1 MATFLERLFF
11 EHRRKFLW
19 LIALV
24 SLVLTVQAGR
34 LAIDAGFEKQLP
46 LRHPYM
52 ETFLE
57 HRELF
62 GGANRLLI
70 AVRAKDGDL
79 FDPASLERVRQVT
92 RALGEVPG
100 VDRTSITS
108 IFTPNVSFVRIVEG
122 GFQGGNV
129 VPAEWKQTPEMAQQ
143 VRENVLYSGQVGRLV
158 ANDFSAAMVTATLV
172 KFDPETKQAPDPI
185 IVGNLLEEQIR
196 APFVDEQIDVHIIGF
211 SKAISD
217 IAGGAKAV
225 VAFFAI
231 SLLVTAG
238 LVRAFSG
245 SWRLTLL
252 PMACSLLAVVWTMG
266 ALTTLGFGLDPMSI
280 LVPFLIFAIGMS
292 HGVQMTGAFAGAV
305 GAGESPL
312 AAARSAFRQLLLPG
326 FVALCSD
333 SVGFLT
339 LLFIEIG
346 VIQDLAVMSAVGVSL
361 IFATGFILLPLLL
374 VGIKPSEEFCR
385 RLSNPTPLRDRLWA
399 ILARSTRLPV
409 ASALVIVSVVIVL
422 WGMQRA
428 DDVII
433 GDANEGL
440 PELRQESRYN
450 IDTRT
455 IAGSFSIGVDLIT
468 VIVETVPDASIQHS
482 VMDLIDE
489 FQWQISQVEGVRST
503 ISLPQVSRILA
514 AAWSEGS
521 PKWRELPRNRDMLMQ
536 STSRIDTR
544 TGLLNA
550 EASVLPVMIFTED
563 HRAETIERV
572 TAAVEDFQ
580 NQYGR
585 EDARF
590 RLATGNVGV
599 MAATNQVV
607 AAAQMEMLVTIYL
620 VVIALG
626 LLAFR
631 SLRATLCVILPLVL
645 VSVLC
650 YALMVI
656 FGIGLKV
663 STLPVA
669 ALGVG
674 IGVDYGIYITNQM
687 LRARRDGAGLEKSYL
702 IALRRTGNAVLV
714 TGLTLALG
722 VATWIFSD
730 LKLQMD
736 MGLLLSFMFA
746 GNMLGALVLLPALQR
761 ILPGAGADARTATDS
776 GSDTA
781 TPAE

>member
-1 MATFLERLFF
+1 MIAALLEKLIFD
-11 EHRRKFLW
+11 HRRQVLW
-19 LIALV
+19 LLGIITIGFA
-24 SLVLTVQAGR
+24 VQAGR

-52 ETFLE
+52 ETFIE
-57 HRELF
+57 HREQF

-70 AVRAKDGDL
+70 VVRAKDGDL
-79 FDPASLERVRQVT
+79 FDPASLERLRQVT

-100 VDRTSITS
+100 VNRTSITS

-129 VPAEWKQTPEMAQQ
+129 VPAEWSQTEEMAQQ
-143 VRENVLYSGQVGRLV
+143 VRQNVLYSGQVGRLV
-158 ANDFSAAMVTATLV
+158 ANDFSSAMVTATLV
-172 KFDPETKQAPDPI
+172 EIDPVTKQAPDPI
-185 IVGNLLEEQIR
+185 EVGNLLEDKIR
-196 APFVDEQIDVHIIGF
+196 APFLDDDIDIHIIGF

-217 IAGGAKAV
+217 IAGGAKMV
-225 VAFFAI
+225 IAFFGVA
-231 SLLVTAG
+231 LLVTAF
-238 LVRAFSG
+238 LVRIFSG
-245 SWRLTLL
+245 SWKLTLL

-266 ALTTLGFGLDPMSI
+266 ALTTLGYGLDPMSI

-292 HGVQMTGAFAGAV
+292 HGVQMTGAFAGAL
-305 GAGESPL
+305 ASEKNPL
-312 AAARSAFRQLLLPG
+312 NAARLAFRQLLLPG
-326 FVALCSD
+326 FVALSSD
-333 SVGFLT
+333 SIGFLT

-346 VIQDLAVMSAVGVSL
+346 VIQDLAVMSAVGVTL
-361 IFATGFILLPLLL
+361 IFGSGFVLLPLLL
-374 VGIKPSEEFCR
+374 GGIEATEEFR
-385 RLSNPTPLRDRLWA
+385 QRLSSRTPVREKLWLL
-399 ILARSTRLPV
+399 LARCTRLPV
-409 ASALVIVSVVIVL
+409 ASVLVVTAVVILVL
-422 WGMQRA
+422 GLQHA

-433 GDANEGL
+433 GDADAGL
-440 PELRQESRYN
+440 PELRQQSRYN

-455 IAGSFSIGVDLIT
+455 IADSFSIGVDLIT

-489 FQWQISQVEGVRST
+489 FQWRISQVDGVSST
-503 ISLPQVSRILA
+503 ISLPQVARILA

-521 PKWRELPRNRDMLMQ
+521 PKWRELPRNSAMLMQ
-536 STSRIDTR
+536 STNRIETA
-544 TGLLNA
+544 TGLLNSD
-550 EASVLPVMIFTED
+550 ASVLPVLIFTED

-572 TAAVEDFQ
+572 TSAVEQFQEDF
-580 NQYGR
+580 GR

-631 SLRATLCVILPLVL
+631 SVRATLCVILPLVL

-650 YALMVI
+650 YVLMVL

-687 LRARRDGAGLEKSYL
+687 LRARREGATLENSYL

-730 LKLQMD
+730 LKLQAD
-736 MGLLLSFMFA
+736 MGLLLAFMFA
-746 GNMLGALVLLPALQR
+746 GNMIGALVLLPALQR
-761 ILPGAGADARTATDS
+761 VLPGAREQVPSTED
-776 GSDTA
+776 
-781 TPAE
+781 

>member
-1 MATFLERLFF
+1 MIAAFLEKLIFD
-11 EHRRKFLW
+11 HRRQVLW
-19 LIALV
+19 LLGIITIGFA
-24 SLVLTVQAGR
+24 VQAGR

-52 ETFLE
+52 ETFIE
-57 HRELF
+57 HREQF

-70 AVRAKDGDL
+70 VVRAKDGDL
-79 FDPASLERVRQVT
+79 FDPVSLERLRQVT

-100 VDRTSITS
+100 VNRTSITS

-129 VPAEWKQTPEMAQQ
+129 VPAEWSQTEEMAQQ
-143 VRENVLYSGQVGRLV
+143 VRQNVLYSGQVGRLV
-158 ANDFSAAMVTATLV
+158 ANDFSSAMVTATLV
-172 KFDPETKQAPDPI
+172 EIDPVTKQAPDPI
-185 IVGNLLEEQIR
+185 EVGNLLEDQIR
-196 APFVDEQIDVHIIGF
+196 APFLDDDIDIHIIGF

-217 IAGGAKAV
+217 IAGGAKMV
-225 VAFFAI
+225 IAFFGVA
-231 SLLVTAG
+231 LLVTAF
-238 LVRAFSG
+238 LVRIFSG
-245 SWRLTLL
+245 SWKLTLL

-266 ALTTLGFGLDPMSI
+266 ALTTLGYGLDPMSI

-292 HGVQMTGAFAGAV
+292 HGVQMTGAFAGAL
-305 GAGESPL
+305 ASEKNPL
-312 AAARSAFRQLLLPG
+312 NAARLAFRQLLLPG
-326 FVALCSD
+326 FVALSSD
-333 SVGFLT
+333 SIGFLT

-346 VIQDLAVMSAVGVSL
+346 VIQDLAVMSAVGVTL
-361 IFATGFILLPLLL
+361 IFGSGFVLLPLLL
-374 VGIKPSEEFCR
+374 GGIEATEEFR
-385 RLSNPTPLRDRLWA
+385 QRLSSRTPVREKLWLL
-399 ILARSTRLPV
+399 LARCTRLPV
-409 ASALVIVSVVIVL
+409 ASVLVVTAVVILVL
-422 WGMQRA
+422 GLQHA

-433 GDANEGL
+433 GDADKGL
-440 PELRQESRYN
+440 PELRQQSRYN

-455 IAGSFSIGVDLIT
+455 IADSFSIGVDLIT

-489 FQWQISQVEGVRST
+489 FQWRISQVDGVSST
-503 ISLPQVSRILA
+503 ISLPQVARILA

-521 PKWRELPRNRDMLMQ
+521 PKWRELPRNSAMLMQ
-536 STSRIDTR
+536 STNRIETA
-544 TGLLNA
+544 TGLLNSD
-550 EASVLPVMIFTED
+550 ASVLPVLIFTED

-572 TAAVEDFQ
+572 TSAVEQFQEDF
-580 NQYGR
+580 GR

-631 SLRATLCVILPLVL
+631 SVRATLCVILPLVL

-650 YALMVI
+650 YVLMVL

-687 LRARRDGAGLEKSYL
+687 LRARREGATLENSYL

-730 LKLQMD
+730 LKLQAD
-736 MGLLLSFMFA
+736 MGLLLAFMFA
-746 GNMLGALVLLPALQR
+746 GNMIGALVLLPALQR
-761 ILPGAGADARTATDS
+761 VLPGAREQVPSTED
-776 GSDTA
+776 
-781 TPAE
+781 

>member
-1 MATFLERLFF
+1 MIATFLEKLIFD
-11 EHRRKFLW
+11 HRRAMLW
-19 LIALV
+19 LLAVISVL
-24 SLVLTVQAGR
+24 LTVQAGR

-52 ETFLE
+52 ETFIE
-57 HRELF
+57 HREQF
-62 GGANRLLI
+62 GGANRLLV
-70 AVRAKDGDL
+70 AVRAVDGDL
-79 FDPASLERVRQVT
+79 FDPSSLERLHQVT
-92 RALGEVPG
+92 KALAEVPG
-100 VDRTSITS
+100 VDRTSITA
-108 IFTPNVSFVRIVEG
+108 ITEPNVSFVRIVEG

-129 VPAEWKQTPEMAQQ
+129 WPAEWRPTDQMAAQ

-158 ANDFSAAMVTATLV
+158 ANDFSAAMVMATLV
-172 KFDPETKQAPDPI
+172 KFDPATKKAPDPI
-185 IVGNLLEEQIR
+185 EVGNLLEQRIR
-196 APFVDEQIDVHIIGF
+196 EPFLDDDIDIHIIGF

-217 IAGGAKAV
+217 IAGGAKMV
-225 VAFFAI
+225 IAFFGIA
-231 SLLVTAG
+231 LLVTAA
-238 LVRAFSG
+238 LVRIFSG
-245 SWRLTLL
+245 SWKLTLL

-292 HGVQMTGAFAGAV
+292 HGVQMTGAY
-305 GAGESPL
+305 GAGVKAGLDSM

-346 VIQDLAVMSAVGVSL
+346 VIQDLAVMSAVGVTL
-361 IFATGFILLPLLL
+361 ISATGFVLLPLLL
-374 VGIKPSEEFCR
+374 AGINSGEQFR
-385 RLSNPTPLRDRLWA
+385 GRLSQDTPLREKLWGL
-399 ILARSTRLPV
+399 LARTTRLPV
-409 ASALVIVSVVIVL
+409 ASVLVVAAALIL
-422 WGMQRA
+422 FWGMQRT
-428 DDVII
+428 DEVII
-433 GDANEGL
+433 GDADAGL
-440 PELRQESRYN
+440 PELRPESRYN
-450 IDTRT
+450 IDSLT
-455 IAGSFSIGVDLIT
+455 IADSFSIGVDLIT
-468 VIVETVPDASIQHS
+468 VIVETVPDASIEHS

-489 FQWQISQVEGVRST
+489 FQWRIAQVEGVRST
-503 ISLPQVSRILA
+503 ISLPQVARILA

-536 STSRIDTR
+536 STNRIETSS
-544 TGLLNA
+544 GLLNSD
-550 EASVLPVMIFTED
+550 ASVIPVLIFTDD
-563 HRAETIERV
+563 HRAATIERV
-572 TAAVEDFQ
+572 TSAVEQFQ
-580 NQYGR
+580 QQYGR

-607 AAAQMEMLVTIYL
+607 SAAQMEMLVTIYL
-620 VVIALG
+620 VVITLG
-626 LLAFR
+626 LVAFR
-631 SLRATLCVILPLVL
+631 SVRATLCVILPLIL

-650 YALMVI
+650 YALMVL

-687 LRARRDGAGLEKSYL
+687 LRARREGAALEQSYL

-722 VATWIFSD
+722 VATWIYSD
-730 LKLQMD
+730 LKLQAD
-736 MGLLLSFMFA
+736 MGLLLAFMFA
-746 GNMLGALVLLPALQR
+746 GNMVGALVLLPALQR
-761 ILPGAGADARTATDS
+761 VLPGGGS
-776 GSDTA
+776 GSVS
-781 TPAE
+781 PASVAEETD

>member
-1 MATFLERLFF
+1 MIAAFLEKLIFD
-11 EHRRKFLW
+11 HRRQVLW
-19 LIALV
+19 LLGIITIGFA
-24 SLVLTVQAGR
+24 VQAGR

-52 ETFLE
+52 ETFIE
-57 HRELF
+57 HREQF

-70 AVRAKDGDL
+70 VVRAKDGDL
-79 FDPASLERVRQVT
+79 FDPVSLERLRQVT

-100 VDRTSITS
+100 VNRTSITS

-129 VPAEWKQTPEMAQQ
+129 VPAEWSQTEEMAQQ
-143 VRENVLYSGQVGRLV
+143 VRQNVLYSGQVGRLV
-158 ANDFSAAMVTATLV
+158 ANDFSSAMVTATLV
-172 KFDPETKQAPDPI
+172 EIDPVTKQAPDPI
-185 IVGNLLEEQIR
+185 EVGNLLEDQIR
-196 APFVDEQIDVHIIGF
+196 APFLDDDIDIHIIGF

-217 IAGGAKAV
+217 IAGGAKMV
-225 VAFFAI
+225 IAFFGVA
-231 SLLVTAG
+231 LLVTAF
-238 LVRAFSG
+238 LVRIFSG
-245 SWRLTLL
+245 SWKLTLL
-252 PMACSLLAVVWTMG
+252 PMACSLLAVVWTLG
-266 ALTTLGFGLDPMSI
+266 ALTTLGYGLDPMSI

-292 HGVQMTGAFAGAV
+292 HGVQMTGAFAGAL
-305 GAGESPL
+305 ASEKNPL
-312 AAARSAFRQLLLPG
+312 NAARLAFRQLLLPG
-326 FVALCSD
+326 FVALSSD
-333 SVGFLT
+333 SIGFLT

-346 VIQDLAVMSAVGVSL
+346 VIQDLAVMSAVGVTL
-361 IFATGFILLPLLL
+361 IFGSGFVLLPLLL
-374 VGIKPSEEFCR
+374 GGIEATEEFR
-385 RLSNPTPLRDRLWA
+385 QRLSSRTPVREKLWLL
-399 ILARSTRLPV
+399 LARCTRLPV
-409 ASALVIVSVVIVL
+409 ASVLVVTAVVILVL
-422 WGMQRA
+422 GLQHA

-433 GDANEGL
+433 GDADKGL
-440 PELRQESRYN
+440 PELRQQSRYN

-455 IAGSFSIGVDLIT
+455 IADSFSIGVDLIT

-489 FQWQISQVEGVRST
+489 FQWRISQVDGVSST
-503 ISLPQVSRILA
+503 ISLPQVARILA

-521 PKWRELPRNRDMLMQ
+521 PKWRELPRNSAMLMQ
-536 STSRIDTR
+536 STNRIETA
-544 TGLLNA
+544 TGLLNSD
-550 EASVLPVMIFTED
+550 ASVLPVLIFTED

-572 TAAVEDFQ
+572 TSAVEQFQEDF
-580 NQYGR
+580 GR

-631 SLRATLCVILPLVL
+631 SVRATLCVILPLVL

-650 YALMVI
+650 YVLMVL

-687 LRARRDGAGLEKSYL
+687 LRARREGATLENSYL

-730 LKLQMD
+730 LKLQAD
-736 MGLLLSFMFA
+736 MGLLLAFMFA
-746 GNMLGALVLLPALQR
+746 GNMIGALVLLPALQR
-761 ILPGAGADARTATDS
+761 VLPGAREQVPSTED
-776 GSDTA
+776 
-781 TPAE
+781 

>member
-1 MATFLERLFF
+1 MIATFLEKLIFD
-11 EHRRKFLW
+11 HRRAMLW
-19 LIALV
+19 L
-24 SLVLTVQAGR
+24 LTVITLLLAVQAGR

-57 HRELF
+57 HREQF
-62 GGANRLLI
+62 GGANRLLV
-70 AVRAKDGDL
+70 AVRAIDGDL
-79 FDPASLERVRQVT
+79 FDPTSLQRLHQVT
-92 RALGEVPG
+92 QALAEVPG
-100 VDRTSITS
+100 VDRTSITA
-108 IFTPNVSFVRIVEG
+108 ITEPNVSFVRIVEG

-129 VPAEWKQTPEMAQQ
+129 WPAEWQPTDEMAAQ

-158 ANDFSAAMVTATLV
+158 ANDFSAAMVMATLV
-172 KFDPETKQAPDPI
+172 KIDPESKKAPDPI
-185 IVGNLLEEQIR
+185 EVGNLLEEQIR
-196 APFVDEQIDVHIIGF
+196 TPFVDDQIDIHIIGF

-217 IAGGAKAV
+217 IAGGAKMV
-225 VAFFAI
+225 IAFFGIA
-231 SLLVTAG
+231 LLVTAL
-238 LVRAFSG
+238 LVRIFSG
-245 SWRLTLL
+245 SWKLTLL

-292 HGVQMTGAFAGAV
+292 HGVQMTGAFAA
-305 GAGESPL
+305 AMKSGEDPMAS
-312 AAARSAFRQLLLPG
+312 ARSAFRQLLLPG

-361 IFATGFILLPLLL
+361 IFATGFVLLPLLL
-374 VGIKPSEEFCR
+374 AGLRHGEEFTA
-385 RLSNPTPLRDRLWA
+385 RLSQPTPLREKLWA
-399 ILARSTRLPV
+399 LLARTTRLPV
-409 ASALVIVSVVIVL
+409 AAVLVVTATLIFF
-422 WGMQRA
+422 WGMQRT
-428 DDVII
+428 DEVII
-433 GDANEGL
+433 GDADVGL
-440 PELRQESRYN
+440 PELRPESRYN
-450 IDTRT
+450 VDSLT
-455 IAGSFSIGVDLIT
+455 IADSFSIGVDLIT

-489 FQWQISQVEGVRST
+489 FQWRISQVEGVRST
-503 ISLPQVSRILA
+503 ISLPQVARILA

-536 STSRIDTR
+536 STNRIETAS
-544 TGLLNA
+544 GLLNSD
-550 EASVLPVMIFTED
+550 ASVLPVLIFTDD
-563 HRAETIERV
+563 HRAATIERV
-572 TAAVEDFQ
+572 TTAVEQFQ
-580 NQYGR
+580 QQYGR
-585 EDARF
+585 KDAKF

-607 AAAQMEMLVTIYL
+607 SAAQMEMLVTIYL

-631 SLRATLCVILPLVL
+631 SVRATLCVILPLVL

-650 YALMVI
+650 YALMVL

-687 LRARRDGAGLEKSYL
+687 LRARREGAALEKSYL

-722 VATWIFSD
+722 VATWIYSD
-730 LKLQMD
+730 LKLQAD
-736 MGLLLSFMFA
+736 MGLLLAFMFA
-746 GNMLGALVLLPALQR
+746 GNMIGALVLLPALQR
-761 ILPGAGADARTATDS
+761 VLPGAATTAS
-776 GSDTA
+776 SSAGEMA
-781 TPAE
+781 TENI

>member
-1 MATFLERLFF
+1 MIGALLEKLIFD
-11 EHRRKFLW
+11 HRRQVLW
-19 LIALV
+19 LLGIVTIGFA
-24 SLVLTVQAGR
+24 VQAGR

-57 HRELF
+57 HREQF

-70 AVRAKDGDL
+70 TVRARDGDL
-79 FDPASLERVRQVT
+79 FDPASLERVRLVT

-100 VDRTSITS
+100 VNRTSITS

-129 VPAEWKQTPEMAQQ
+129 VPAEWSPTEEMAQQ
-143 VRENVLYSGQVGRLV
+143 VRQNVLYSGQVGRLV

-172 KFDPETKQAPDPI
+172 EIDPVTKQAPDPI
-185 IVGNLLEEQIR
+185 EVGNLLEDQIR
-196 APFVDEQIDVHIIGF
+196 TPFLDDDIDIHIIGF

-217 IAGGAKAV
+217 IAGGAKMV
-225 VAFFAI
+225 IAFFAV
-231 SLLVTAG
+231 SLLVTAF
-238 LVRAFSG
+238 LVRLFSG
-245 SWRLTLL
+245 SWKLTLL

-266 ALTTLGFGLDPMSI
+266 ALTTLGYGLDPMSI

-292 HGVQMTGAFAGAV
+292 HGVQMTGAFAGAL
-305 GAGESPL
+305 ASEKNPL
-312 AAARSAFRQLLLPG
+312 NAARLAFRQLLLPG
-326 FVALCSD
+326 FVALSSD
-333 SVGFLT
+333 SIGFLT

-346 VIQDLAVMSAVGVSL
+346 VIQDLAVMSAVGVTL
-361 IFATGFILLPLLL
+361 IFATGFVLLPLLL
-374 VGIKPSEEFCR
+374 GGIEATEEFR
-385 RLSNPTPLRDRLWA
+385 QRLSNRTPVREKLWLL
-399 ILARSTRLPV
+399 LARSTRLPV
-409 ASALVIVSVVIVL
+409 ASVLVVTAVVILVL
-422 WGMQRA
+422 GLQHA

-433 GDANEGL
+433 GDADEGL
-440 PELRQESRYN
+440 PELRQQSRYN

-455 IAGSFSIGVDLIT
+455 IADSFSIGVDLIT
-468 VIVETVPDASIQHS
+468 VIVETVPDASINHS

-489 FQWQISQVEGVRST
+489 FQWRISQVEGVSST
-503 ISLPQVSRILA
+503 ISLPQVARILA

-521 PKWRELPRNRDMLMQ
+521 PKWRELPRNSAMLMQ
-536 STSRIDTR
+536 STNRIETA
-544 TGLLNA
+544 TGLLNSD
-550 EASVLPVMIFTED
+550 ASVLPVLIFTED

-572 TAAVEDFQ
+572 TAAVEQFQEDF
-580 NQYGR
+580 GR

-631 SLRATLCVILPLVL
+631 SVRATLCVILPLVL

-650 YALMVI
+650 YVLMVL

-669 ALGVG
+669 VLGVG

-687 LRARRDGAGLEKSYL
+687 LRARREGATLENSYL

-730 LKLQMD
+730 LKLQAD
-736 MGLLLSFMFA
+736 MGLLLAFMFA
-746 GNMLGALVLLPALQR
+746 GNMIGALVLLPALHR
-761 ILPGAGADARTATDS
+761 VLPGAREQVQSNAD
-776 GSDTA
+776 
-781 TPAE
+781 